1 MNNITSTPFIAS
13 EEVRKNFHKSIF
25 LVLIIVAL
33 VFGLSWYIGYILG
46 DVAAGLI
53 TGVIVTAIVLPIQ
66 ILTAKWAILGMASG
80 RHADPANPAERRAL
94 HITEGLAISAGLKK
108 VPDLY
113 IIPSQVPNAFASGLN
128 EAGAFIGVTEG
139 LLNMMNDQELEGVI
153 AHEVGH
159 IIHRDIMLSQLV
171 VALISSLLILAFILE
186 HICIMQMFSND
197 RRRDRDSG
205 GAGAIML
212 ALFLIALLVRP
223 IVALIGMLLQMAIS
237 REREYAAD
245 AVAVRLC
252 SYNEGLASALAKLGG
267 IDKYSKADN
276 DSLGGS
282 NLASMYIHFPAGEL
296 FSTHPPIEKRVE
308 RLRNMY

>member
-1 MNNITSTPFIAS
+1 MNNFASAPLIAA
-13 EEVRKNFHKSIF
+13 EEVRKNFRNSFI
-25 LVLIIVAL
+25 LVAFMMAL
-33 VFGLSWYIGYILG
+33 VFGLSYFIGMMVGNIR
-46 DVAAGLI
+46 AGLLI
-53 TGVIVTAIVLPIQ
+53 GAAVVVIVLPLQ
-66 ILTAKWAILGMASG
+66 ILTAKWAILAMTRG
-80 RHADPANPAERRAL
+80 RAANPDDLRERRAI
-94 HITEGLAISAGLKK
+94 HILEGLAVSAGLQRT
-108 VPDLY
+108 PDLY
-113 IIPSQVPNAFASGLN
+113 IIPSRVPNAFASGMS
-128 EAGAFIGVTEG
+128 EKDAFVAVTQG
-139 LLNMMNDQELEGVI
+139 LLDMMNDQELEGVI

-223 IVALIGMLLQMAIS
+223 IVALIGMMLQMAIS

-267 IDKYSKADN
+267 IGKYSKADN

>member
-80 RHADPANPAERRAL
+80 RHADPANPAERRVL

-153 AHEVGH
+153 AHEVSH
-159 IIHRDIMLSQLV
+159 IIHRDIMLNQLV
-171 VALISSLLILAFILE
+171 VALISALLILAFILE
-186 HICIMQMFSND
+186 RIGFAQMYSS

-205 GAGAIML
+205 GGALIIAVVVL
-212 ALFLIALLVRP
+212 AIFIRPLATLIAS
-223 IVALIGMLLQMAIS
+223 LLQMGIS
-237 REREYAAD
+237 RKREYAAD
-245 AVAVRLC
+245 AEAVRLC
-252 SYNEGLASALAKLGG
+252 AYNEGLASALEKLGG
-267 IDKYSKADN
+267 KKSLSREEVDA
-276 DSLGGS
+276 LGGS
-282 NLASMYIHFPAGEL
+282 QMACMYIHFPGAEL
-296 FSTHPPIEKRVE
+296 FSTHPPIEDRIK